1 MKLSTCDRLA
11 AVLNEHHL
19 FDMAK
24 KAKEGYY
31 DDFRSP
37 LATPIAQLVV
47 DLFDVKAVDLAERAM
62 AGEWDGTREEA
73 ERWWKAQRPGTWS
86 L

>member
-1 MKLSTCDRLA
+1 MTTSERLA
-11 AVLNEHHL
+11 AVLLEHHL
-19 FDMAK
+19 YDMAA
-24 KAKEGYY
+24 KAKQGYY

-47 DLFDVKAVDLAERAM
+47 DLYEVKRADLAERAM

-73 ERWWKAQRPGTWS
+73 EAWWKAQDPRAWVR
-86 L
+86 